1 MIIFSSVSPWWIV
14 PCLLLGVAY
23 AWLLYRNTNALNT
36 NLRKFLAVVR
46 ALAVAFIAFLLL
58 APLIKTISRTIE
70 KPLIIIA
77 QDNSS
82 SVLLSKDADKYK
94 NGLSKNL
101 DALSEKLSGKF
112 EVKRYSFG
120 DKVNEGGTVDYS
132 AKRTDFGQLFD
143 ELNSRY
149 ANRNV
154 GAVIVAS
161 DGLYNRGPNP
171 SYQKLNFNASVFTVA
186 LGDTT
191 PKRDLLISSVEYNKI
206 AYLGNTFRITINIA
220 AFGFPNQKTRL
231 SVANGGKVLSVKDI
245 QLTANDFRQAVS
257 VDLEADKAGT
267 QQYVISVQPL
277 PNEVT
282 TKNNTQRIFID
293 VLDARQKVLVL
304 ADSPHPDLGAI
315 KQSLE
320 NNKNYE
326 VTTEIAEKANA
337 LKFGDYSLIILHQLP
352 SSDAVSSGV
361 VNKVIASG
369 VPVWFIIGNQTYIDL
384 FNRAQGSAIVNNFRN
399 SYNESQP
406 VLQGDFFQFTLSERA
421 QKQFAGYP
429 PLNTPFAKFSLKN
442 LTGTLLTQQIGTV
455 KTGEPLLS
463 FADNNGLKTGYL
475 FGEGLWRWRLAD
487 FQSNGNHEAFNEFLT
502 KTVQYLTAREDKR
515 KFRVTQP
522 KKIFDENEQILFNAE
537 LYNDSYEPVN
547 DPEVT
552 VVVKNK
558 EGKNYNFSF
567 SKSDK
572 AYFLNAGVLPVGD
585 YTYTAKTKL
594 GSKEQVFSG
603 AFIINALNVEELQT
617 TADHQ
622 LLFNLAKNNGGEM
635 VYPDQLNKLEQLIA
649 SKETIKTITFEDKK
663 LDELINLKWL
673 FGLILTL
680 LAIEWFIR
688 KRNGDY

>member
-1 MIIFSSVSPWWIV
+1 M
-14 PCLLLGVAY
+14 LGVAY
-23 AWLLYRNTNALNT
+23 AWLLYRNTNTLNT

-94 NGLSKNL
+94 NELSKDL
-101 DALSEKLSGKF
+101 DVLAEKLSGKF

-120 DKVNEGGTVDYS
+120 DKVNEGATVDYS

-220 AFGFPNQKTRL
+220 AFGFPNQKSRL
-231 SVANGGKVLSVKDI
+231 SVANDGKVLSVKDI
-245 QLTANDFRQAVS
+245 QLTANDYRQAVS

-282 TKNNTQRIFID
+282 TKNNAHRIFID

-337 LKFGDYSLIILHQLP
+337 LKFGDYSLVILHQLP

-384 FNRAQGSAIVNNFRN
+384 FNRTQGSAIVNNFRN

-429 PLNTPFAKFSLKN
+429 PLSSPFAKFSLKS

-603 AFIINALNVEELQT
+603 VFIINALNVEELQT

-649 SKETIKTITFEDKK
+649 NKETIKTITFEDKK

>member
-1 MIIFSSVSPWWIV
+1 MIIFSSVSPWWII

-23 AWLLYRNTNALNT
+23 AWLLYRNTHALNT

-82 SVLLSKDADKYK
+82 SVMLSKDADKYK
-94 NGLSKNL
+94 NGLNKDL
-101 DALSEKLSGKF
+101 DALAEQLSGKF
-112 EVKRYSFG
+112 EVKKYSFG
-120 DKVNEGGTVDYS
+120 DKVNEGGTIDYS

-171 SYQKLNFNASVFTVA
+171 SYQQLNFNASIFTVA

-191 PKRDLLISSVEYNKI
+191 PKKDLLISSVEYNKI
-206 AYLGNTFRITINIA
+206 AYLGNTFRITINVA
-220 AFGFPNQKTRL
+220 AFGFPNQKSRL
-231 SVANGGKVLSVKDI
+231 SVTNGGKVLSVREI

-267 QQYVISVQPL
+267 QQYVISIQPL
-277 PNEVT
+277 PNEIT

-326 VTTEIAEKANA
+326 VTTEIAEKAA
-337 LKFGDYSLIILHQLP
+337 SLKFGDYSLIILHQLP

-384 FNRAQGSAIVNNFRN
+384 FNRVQGSAIVNNFRN

-537 LYNDSYEPVN
+537 LYNDSYEPIN

-585 YTYTAKTKL
+585 YSYTAKTKL

-635 VYPDQLNKLEQLIA
+635 IYPDQLNKLEQLIA
-649 SKETIKTITFEDKK
+649 NKETIKTITFEDKK

-673 FGLILTL
+673 FGLIITL

>member
-1 MIIFSSVSPWWIV
+1 M
-14 PCLLLGVAY
+14 
-23 AWLLYRNTNALNT
+23 
-36 NLRKFLAVVR
+36 R

-58 APLIKTISRTIE
+58 APLIKTVSRTVE

-82 SVLLSKDADKYK
+82 SILLSKDVERYK
-94 NGLSKNL
+94 AGLTKDLEGLSK
-101 DALSEKLSGKF
+101 KLSGKF
-112 EVKRYSFG
+112 EVKTYLFG
-120 DKVNEGGTVDYS
+120 DKITEGAAVDYS

-154 GAVIVAS
+154 GAIIITS

-171 SYQKLNFNASVFTVA
+171 AYQKLNFNASVFTIA

-191 PKRDLLISSVEYNKI
+191 PKRDLLVSSVDYNKI

-220 AFGFPNQKTRL
+220 ANGFPNQKTRL
-231 SVANGGKVLSVKDI
+231 TVSNGGKVLSLKEI
-245 QLTANDFRQAVS
+245 QINADDFRQSIS

-267 QQYVISVQPL
+267 QQYIISVQPL
-277 PNEVT
+277 QNEIT
-282 TKNNTQRIFID
+282 TKNNTQRIFVD

-320 NNKNYE
+320 NNKNYD
-326 VTTEIAEKANA
+326 VTTELAEKAGV

-352 SSDAVSSGV
+352 SSDAASSGV
-361 VNKVIASG
+361 VSKVVASG
-369 VPVWFIIGNQTYIDL
+369 VPIWYILGNQTYIDL
-384 FNRAQGSAIVNNFRN
+384 FNRAQNSAVVNNFRN

-406 VLQGDFFQFTLSERA
+406 VFQGDFFQFTLSEAA

-429 PLNTPFAKFSLKN
+429 PLNTPFAKFTLKN

-463 FADNNGLKTGYL
+463 FSDNNGLKTGYL

-487 FQSNGNHEAFNEFLT
+487 FQTNGNHEAFNEFLT

-522 KKIFDENEQILFNAE
+522 KKIFDENESILFNAE

-567 SKSDK
+567 SKTDK

-594 GSKEQVFSG
+594 GSKEQSFSG

-635 VYPDQLNKLEQLIA
+635 VYPNQLNKLEELITN
-649 SKETIKTITFEDKK
+649 KETIKTITFEDKK

-673 FGLILTL
+673 FGLIITL